1 MKKFTLI
8 FAMMVAMLSTQA
20 QEISTDQ
27 WTIVT
32 KTSAS
37 WCGNCG
43 SWGWNMFKN
52 LIDDNADKNVIIWSS
67 HNSGDLDNE
76 ASIDINTGWGS
87 AGQPQFFVNSD
98 EFSINQG
105 NPDQSRAEINSYIDA
120 LVGFGAL
127 AGVGVDASYDGET
140 LSVTGKAEFFSQLG
154 DGDYYLAFYL
164 LKDHVISN
172 QASVGSDADHR
183 YVLSDKI
190 TDSSFGERIV
200 QGAVESGATYTVEAS
215 KDIANV
221 DLENDEV
228 VAILWN
234 LRVDGVYAFF
244 NANRN
249 TIAESGTSSTVNIAG
264 ISDITTRQN
273 DTEIVID
280 ISTEQNLGT
289 IQTRLVNVSGQII
302 STQDINVIGGSNQI
316 SYNTNNLTAGTYLV
330 QIIANGN
337 VHTEK
342 VIIL

>member
-1 MKKFTLI
+1 MTI
-8 FAMMVAMLSTQA
+8 AMLSTQA

-27 WTIVT
+27 WTIMT
-32 KTSAS
+32 KTSAT

-43 SWGWNMFKN
+43 SWGWDMFKD
-52 LIDDNADKNVIIWSS
+52 LIEDNADKNVIIWSS

-98 EFSINQG
+98 EFDINQG
-105 NPDQSRAEINSYIDA
+105 NPDQSRAQINSYIDA

-127 AGVGVDASYDGET
+127 AGVGVDATYDGET
-140 LSVTGKAEFFSQLG
+140 LSVTAKAEFLSDLA
-154 DGDYYLAFYL
+154 DGDYRLAVYL

-172 QASVGSDADHR
+172 QASIGSNADHR
-183 YVLSDKI
+183 YVLTDKI
-190 TDSSFGERIV
+190 TESSFGEQIV
-200 QGAVESGATYTVEAS
+200 EGAVQSGATYTVEAS
-215 KDIANV
+215 KDIADI

-228 VAILWN
+228 VVILWN

-249 TIAESGTSSTVNIAG
+249 SITESGTSATVDISG
-264 ISDITTRQN
+264 ISDITTKQN
-273 DTEIVID
+273 DGEIILD
-280 ISTEQNLGT
+280 ITVEQNLGLL
-289 IQTRLVNVSGQII
+289 QTRLINVSGQVI
-302 STQDINVIGGSNQI
+302 SSQEINTINGTNQI
-316 SYNTNNLTAGTYLV
+316 RYSTNNIPAGTYLV
-330 QIIANGN
+330 QVTTNGK